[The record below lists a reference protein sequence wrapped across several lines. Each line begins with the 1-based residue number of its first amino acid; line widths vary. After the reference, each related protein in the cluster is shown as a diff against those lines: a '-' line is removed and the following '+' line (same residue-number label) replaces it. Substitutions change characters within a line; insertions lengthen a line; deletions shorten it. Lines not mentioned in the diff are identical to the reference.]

1 MKQIIKS
8 IIIMSIIMISS
19 NISNAQKIG
28 HINLQDLIKEMPELK
43 KVQDSLSMIERQWE
57 TILKDGQ
64 SELERKY
71 NEIQT
76 NKTWP
81 ANIRQMKEKDFED
94 ARAKLEAT
102 NQKAQEDLQ
111 EKQASLQEPV
121 YEKAK
126 KVINEV
132 AKELGYSTVINST
145 GGYVLLVSNSA
156 DDLMGPVKKKMGI
169 ADKAMGTPISP
180 KK

>member
-1 MKQIIKS
+1 
-8 IIIMSIIMISS
+8 
-19 NISNAQKIG
+19 
-28 HINLQDLIKEMPELK
+28 
-43 KVQDSLSMIERQWE
+43 
-57 TILKDGQ
+57 
-64 SELERKY
+64 
-71 NEIQT
+71 
-76 NKTWP
+76 
-81 ANIRQMKEKDFED
+81 MKEKDFED